1 MLAGRNL
8 SPPFQDCNNKIPF
21 FHFPGPMPDTGLEKS
36 FPISLAFLY
45 PRWARQEEACASRPL
60 STIGKISATQDKVCS
75 IRGGM
80 FFFSLSRTNM
90 KAPAMARP

>member
-1 MLAGRNL
+1 MRGAIYHRLFRIATTKYHFFIFPDSCPAQDRKNL
-8 SPPFQDCNNKIPF
+8 FQSPCPLL
-21 FHFPGPMPDTGLEKS
+21 H
-36 FPISLAFLY
+36 
-45 PRWARQEEACASRPL
+45 PRRARQEEACASSPL